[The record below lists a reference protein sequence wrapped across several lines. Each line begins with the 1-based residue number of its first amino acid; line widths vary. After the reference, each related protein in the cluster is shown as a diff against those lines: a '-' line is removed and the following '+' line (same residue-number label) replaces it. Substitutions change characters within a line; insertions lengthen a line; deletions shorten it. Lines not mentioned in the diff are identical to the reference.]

1 MIKPNGLMMC
11 SKVFWNNDCVQ
22 RKYVQLMKIWDHK
35 EIRIKT
41 EIRNRFWKNDYNKFN
56 SVTSVII
63 VLKVCTLFVKIVLK
77 QMKKRRKKPWSL
89 TWRHCSHKYGNK
101 ALKYPDFF
109 PWAQSVSDIDNSVWR
124 MSPHSCL
131 CIKNSYKVM
140 SFTCMS

>member
-109 PWAQSVSDIDNSVWR
+109 FPEHSLLQTLTTQCEEWAHTAVCASKI
-124 MSPHSCL
+124 H
-131 CIKNSYKVM
+131 IK
-140 SFTCMS
+140 